1 VDVRGN
7 RGWVLTLERS
17 APPYLPMSA
26 ERATHLNA
34 WRRLLALLPKPP
46 SGEFSKPAGLMRD
59 PLRYR
64 SGPLCTV
71 AGPYPPPRDVVIR
84 VKYTSIAFAANGL
97 AIGNAA
103 ANPWGSRDMP
113 T

>member
-1 VDVRGN
+1 MK
-7 RGWVLTLERS
+7 ESSKRS
-17 APPYLPMSA
+17 VIGALAEGSGRPPAAAIASA
-26 ERATHLNA
+26 SSMNY
-34 WRRLLALLPKPP
+34 
-46 SGEFSKPAGLMRD
+46 FSKPAGLMRD

-64 SGPLCTV
+64 SAPLCTV